1 MKEQGGTQRKRGFM
15 LAFLA
20 GLLWGASS
28 PVAQYLFEQKDIVSE
43 WLVPYRL
50 LCAGILL
57 FVYAVVWKR
66 QEPWGI
72 WKEKRDG
79 VRQVL
84 FSILGMMGMQYTF
97 FAMVQETNAGT
108 ATIFQYLNPAV
119 LILYYALLY
128 RVPPKAKEILAV
140 FCSVSGIFLVATH
153 GNIHAMSVSG
163 KGLLIGALVVLTTCF
178 YGVLPAPLLK
188 KYPAEMVCAWAMIL
202 GGVVLTLATRPW
214 RIAASIDLG
223 VVIAFLVIVI
233 PGTIVPFCFYLAAVA
248 KVGSVYTGLLSSVEP
263 VAATACAFLFLGT
276 KFQPI
281 DLAGFALVLS
291 TMFILNYKST

>member
-79 VRQVL
+79 IRQVL

-163 KGLLIGALVVLTTCF
+163 KGLFIGALVVLTTCF

-223 VVIAFLVIVI
+223 VVISFLVIVI
-233 PGTIVPFCFYLAAVA
+233 LGTILPYCFYLAAVA
-248 KVGSVYTGLLSSVEP
+248 
-263 VAATACAFLFLGT
+263 
-276 KFQPI
+276 
-281 DLAGFALVLS
+281 
-291 TMFILNYKST
+291 